1 MITMVEL
8 LELQPATLLALT
20 LKVYVVR
27 VNPLIVKLVDV
38 VRISWLL

>member
-1 MITMVEL
+1 MVIVMEL
-8 LELQPATLLALT
+8 LELQPAILLALT

-27 VNPLIVKLVDV
+27 VKPLIVKLVDV